1 MWVVHRFIDVC
12 HYAIKLYPLQKTEG
26 NILVFNSQLYSRTSW
41 VSWDAKKRKKQTL
54 YWFNLSCLRE
64 SPHLSTD
71 KIILQQMSTNR
82 QP

>member
-41 VSWDAKKRKKQTL
+41 V
-54 YWFNLSCLRE
+54 
-64 SPHLSTD
+64 HLGLVGCQEEEEADSV
-71 KIILQQMSTNR
+71 LV
-82 QP
+82 